1 MVALSPV
8 EGVPIGIAIILSLMV
23 LGTLVGLIPALRQG
37 LRQQQPWTQFCL
49 CLLGGIIG
57 GCVALVLGFTYGL
70 GIDLTLAARY
80 QFILYPAF
88 LMVLAGILSP
98 LGGPT
103 RAILWF
109 AGAGT
114 RFSDSAPGFGFIRE

>member
-1 MVALSPV
+1 MDSILPV
-8 EGVPIGIAIILSLMV
+8 S
-23 LGTLVGLIPALRQG
+23 
-37 LRQQQPWTQFCL
+37 
-49 CLLGGIIG
+49 LGGHHWGMRRPSVRVYLWSRHRSDPGCPVSVHPLPSISNGSG
-57 GCVALVLGFTYGL
+57 GNPF
-70 GIDLTLAARY
+70 
-80 QFILYPAF
+80 
-88 LMVLAGILSP
+88 P